1 MSQNIPY
8 VADYYETLGVTRD
21 ATPDQIKKAFR
32 KLARSC
38 HPDVAGDDPEAA
50 RRFDRVRRAYE
61 TLSDPESRK
70 AYDNR
75 GKRRRRRR
83 WTEDG
88 YRMPGGFYVQ
98 RDGTGSM
105 GGSAPPRPGRNPTR
119 TPRSRAHPSNGMDL
133 NDIFGDFGF
142 GAETNRPKTQGGAS
156 RDSGGGSSP
165 RGSTGSGS
173 SGPPPDNRQ
182 TYGHRDKQGD
192 RTGSPGSDIS
202 MSVDVPARTAAR
214 GGVVTLEYPRLRLTE
229 DGRSVGRYDEIHD
242 LRLPP
247 GARSGMS
254 VRVPRMGNAGTD
266 GSVGDLVCD
275 LRVVADAE
283 TEARPTVDARQSGPQ
298 GFSSVGGAPYL
309 SPGAPRSA
317 RSRSRA
323 RQPVPPPPVAESP
336 APAPAPPA
344 EGDELVL
351 DISIVDALLGGR
363 IPVETPSGTVRLT
376 VPPGTSGGT
385 RFRLRGRGLRG
396 VDLYARA
403 RIVVPKTLDAESRSL
418 IERFASLNPDA

>member
-21 ATPDQIKKAFR
+21 ASPDQIKKAFR

-105 GGSAPPRPGRNPTR
+105 SGSAPPRPGRNPTR
-119 TPRSRAHPSNGMDL
+119 TPRGRAHPSNGMDL

-142 GAETNRPKTQGGAS
+142 GAETNRPKAQGGSSAGGEG
-156 RDSGGGSSP
+156 RDSGSAGRGSS
-165 RGSTGSGS
+165 GAA
-173 SGPPPDNRQ
+173 GPPPDNRQ
-182 TYGHRDKQGD
+182 TYGHRDEKGD

-202 MSVDVPARTAAR
+202 MTVDVPARTAAR

-247 GARSGMS
+247 GARSGVS

-275 LRVVADAE
+275 LRVVADADPGPG
-283 TEARPTVDARQSGPQ
+283 PTVDARQAGPA
-298 GFSSVGGAPYL
+298 GFSSVGSAPYV

-317 RSRSRA
+317 RSRA
-323 RQPVPPPPVAESP
+323 RQAPPPVPPPAARRSQ
-336 APAPAPPA
+336 AAA
-344 EGDELVL
+344 GDGDDLVL

-363 IPVETPSGTVRLT
+363 VPVETPSGTVRLT

-385 RFRLRGRGLRG
+385 RFRLRGRGAQG
-396 VDLYARA
+396 ADLYARA